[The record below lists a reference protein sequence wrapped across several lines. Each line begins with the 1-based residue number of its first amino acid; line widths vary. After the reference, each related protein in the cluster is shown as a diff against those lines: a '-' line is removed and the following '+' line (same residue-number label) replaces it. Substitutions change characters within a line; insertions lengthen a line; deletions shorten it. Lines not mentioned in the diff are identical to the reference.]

1 VLEVMGF
8 LHGIY
13 NGLVMAL
20 LFHQG
25 WRGIS
30 IRRARLSKAP
40 FPLKAVRGHRKRGPI
55 LALAGVL
62 GFFFGII
69 LVLIDTGRIFEY
81 PPHLFVGLAIVLL
94 LTGTFLISRK
104 IKGPESPLRTP
115 HFILGVCILLL
126 YLFQSFLGLGILL

>member
-1 VLEVMGF
+1 MLEVLGF

-25 WRGIS
+25 WLGIS

-40 FPLKAVRGHRKRGPI
+40 FPLKAVRDHRKRGPI
-55 LALAGVL
+55 LAIAGGL
-62 GFFFGII
+62 GFFFGFI
-69 LVLIDTGRIFEY
+69 LVLVGSGRVLEY
-81 PPHLFVGLAIVLL
+81 PLHFFVGLAIVIL

-104 IKGPESPLRTP
+104 IKGPGSPLRTP
-115 HFILGVCILLL
+115 HFILGVCVLLL
-126 YLFQSFLGLGILL
+126 YLFQSFLGLGVLL